1 MAALAHTK
9 GTTSSS
15 DIRNEFKTKD
25 GVYRKLQTH
34 QYSKPKAFPLLGRD
48 LSQTNVTLV
57 TVKDMQGMSEWI
69 MFNSG
74 REFYCYDFYG
84 VEQVSSYILC

>member
-1 MAALAHTK
+1 MAAR
-9 GTTSSS
+9 S
-15 DIRNEFKTKD
+15 EFKTKD
-25 GVYRKLQTH
+25 GVYKKLQTH
-34 QYSKPKAFPLLGRD
+34 QYSKPKGFPLLGRD

-69 MFNSG
+69 LFNSG

-84 VEQVSSYILC
+84 TEQVSLHIVCRTVDSLVGALVH